1 MKKND
6 LVALLNRTS
15 EKARRF
21 IVSELEAH
29 GVEGI
34 VPSHGDILIQ
44 LFSGE
49 QFTMKVLAEKI
60 HRTQPTVTVLVD
72 KLVNL
77 GYVIKEKSSEDSRIT
92 FIRLTEKGLGLQP
105 CFSEISHSLNAA
117 LYKGLSSAEVD
128 CVFSILGK
136 INRNLSK

>member
-1 MKKND
+1 MKRND
-6 LVALLNRTS
+6 LIFLLNRTS
-15 EKARRF
+15 EKARRV
-21 IVSELEAH
+21 IVSELETH
-29 GVEGI
+29 GVKGI
-34 VPSHGDILIQ
+34 VPSHGDILAL

-77 GYVIKEKSSEDSRIT
+77 GYVTKEKSSDDSRIT

-105 CFSEISHSLNAA
+105 CFSEVSHRLNTV
-117 LYKGLSSAEVD
+117 LYKGLSGAEVD
-128 CVFSILGK
+128 CVFAILGK
-136 INRNLSK
+136 INRNLGK